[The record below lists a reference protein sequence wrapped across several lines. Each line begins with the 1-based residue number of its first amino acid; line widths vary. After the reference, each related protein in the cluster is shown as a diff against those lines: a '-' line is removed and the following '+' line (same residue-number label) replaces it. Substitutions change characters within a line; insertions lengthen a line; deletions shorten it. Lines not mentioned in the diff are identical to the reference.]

1 MHPALRH
8 ALSLTAL
15 AVLGPFALA
24 FVLLVGFSVTE
35 TDVPDDALRSRH
47 EMSPDMRLAIAISY
61 RAGLIQR
68 TSDKERELLDDA
80 RSSVGWPRNYIGPDW
95 SRAHVNDCGTFAPTA
110 EAIVAVERYLRPPA
124 RRAVEHNLAYFLHT
138 VTGRYPDWSL
148 GVAQIR
154 PSTAQVIMTDAL
166 AWLSARHL
174 LSAAG
179 MPDPAD
185 FPRAAMVRMVQDACY
200 AADLVNLAVTTHPGK
215 TGSYAL
221 RHMGGRPVPTIP
233 SVIDYARIV
242 DRIATTVLPMA
253 SQNQLL
259 ITSGGELDRYD
270 PAHPNDPLVLI
281 PNVWHDFDGVC
292 FSNAVLE
299 ALVADEPE
307 VMTRLTM
314 APRPI
319 DLLPPSD
326 DPPMSL
332 RYHLLTASERY
343 SEITTKAQK
352 EIRDLRRTWAEPVP
366 FQFVPLSDDFAE
378 RYDFR
383 DCMAFVDLD

>member
-1 MHPALRH
+1 M
-8 ALSLTAL
+8 
-15 AVLGPFALA
+15 
-24 FVLLVGFSVTE
+24 
-35 TDVPDDALRSRH
+35 
-47 EMSPDMRLAIAISY
+47 
-61 RAGLIQR
+61 
-68 TSDKERELLDDA
+68 
-80 RSSVGWPRNYIGPDW
+80 
-95 SRAHVNDCGTFAPTA
+95 
-110 EAIVAVERYLRPPA
+110 
-124 RRAVEHNLAYFLHT
+124 
-138 VTGRYPDWSL
+138 
-148 GVAQIR
+148 
-154 PSTAQVIMTDAL
+154 
-166 AWLSARHL
+166 
-174 LSAAG
+174 
-179 MPDPAD
+179 
-185 FPRAAMVRMVQDACY
+185 
-200 AADLVNLAVTTHPGK
+200 LVN
-215 TGSYAL
+215 
-221 RHMGGRPVPTIP
+221 
-233 SVIDYARIV
+233 
-242 DRIATTVLPMA
+242 
-253 SQNQLL
+253 